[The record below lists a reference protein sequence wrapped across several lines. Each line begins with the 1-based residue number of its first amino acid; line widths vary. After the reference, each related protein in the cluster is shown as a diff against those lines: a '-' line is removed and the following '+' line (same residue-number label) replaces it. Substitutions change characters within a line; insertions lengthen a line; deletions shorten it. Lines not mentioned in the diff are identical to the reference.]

1 MKLTKILENT
11 NVSYSAVVLTEK
23 SQNKLKDSL
32 IEAELLN
39 SDNLTGFKL
48 YCHHMTIN
56 LGPIQFGLEEKIGQ
70 PAEITVVSFAEDD
83 KVKAVGVESDIP
95 SKNAQK
101 HITVAVNFGNG
112 GKPFLSNKL
121 TNWVPLENPIKLQGI
136 IEEVPFRNQ

>member
-1 MKLTKILENT
+1 MEKDKVRIL
-11 NVSYSAVVLTEK
+11 L
-23 SQNKLKDSL
+23 
-32 IEAELLN
+32 
-39 SDNLTGFKL
+39 
-48 YCHHMTIN
+48 
-56 LGPIQFGLEEKIGQ
+56 
-70 PAEITVVSFAEDD
+70 AEDD